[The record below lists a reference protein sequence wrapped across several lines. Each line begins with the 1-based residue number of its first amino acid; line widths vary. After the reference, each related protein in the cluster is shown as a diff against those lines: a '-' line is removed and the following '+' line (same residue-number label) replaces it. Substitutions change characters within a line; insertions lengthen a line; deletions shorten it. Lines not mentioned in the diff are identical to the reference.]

1 MPQFSISLTA
11 SGNPSGSFDSNDI
24 FVETIGTQLVGIT
37 VVGHDCAY
45 QASCGPFSYDQGTA
59 HVYIQIE
66 ADTEFTA
73 GSGTYN
79 CDDGAGN
86 HAMQLIYNGFDA
98 YIYGL
103 CQYDNLNASH
113 AATVVIDF

>member
-1 MPQFSISLTA
+1 MPQFSVGLSA
-11 SGNPSGSFDSNDI
+11 SGNPSDSFDANDI
-24 FVETIGTQLVGIT
+24 FEENIGTQFVGIT
-37 VVGHDCAY
+37 VVGHSCPY
-45 QASCGPFSYDQGTA
+45 SASCGPFLFDQGST
-59 HVYIQIE
+59 VYIQIS